1 MTMPLPIVV
10 VPLTLAQIDAVVE
23 AGLLDEPV
31 PVPVPEP
38 VPDPPDMPGMPDM
51 EPELP
56 LFDVLVP

>member
-31 PVPVPEP
+31 PVPEP
-38 VPDPPDMPGMPDM
+38 VPVDPPDMPGMPDM